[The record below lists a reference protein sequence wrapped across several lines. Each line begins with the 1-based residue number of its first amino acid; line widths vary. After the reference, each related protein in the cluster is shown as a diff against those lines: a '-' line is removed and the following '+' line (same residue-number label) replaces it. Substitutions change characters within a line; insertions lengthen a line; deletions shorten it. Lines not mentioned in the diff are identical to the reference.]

1 MIKSLLAAALLGS
14 LLVSVPP
21 IPTQSHRVM
30 DEGVA
35 PGQLIGFDREG
46 RPTILCP
53 LAGTEVS
60 ASIDGFAA
68 RVTLKQT
75 FTNPTNEPIEAVYT
89 FPLPDDGAV
98 DQMRLKV
105 GDRVIEAEIKR
116 REEARAIYDEAKAA
130 GKVATLLD
138 QERPNV
144 FTQSVSNIMPKAKV
158 EVEISYVHMVKY
170 EDGQFEFVYPMV
182 VGPRNA
188 MQATDPEKITPPT
201 LPPNVRSGS
210 STSLNVDVRA
220 GSSVGP
226 VTSVLHDVDVRRAG
240 RDRFTVNLKRKD
252 EMPNRDF
259 VLRYRVASDEV
270 QSSFVAHWDSER
282 KMGFFNLILLPPVEP
297 RAEQI
302 TAKEVWFVMD
312 QSGSQSGFPIEK
324 SKELTLKMLERANPG
339 DRFNVMGFSTSQ
351 NLLWPEAR
359 PVTPQNLAEA
369 KRFVAAMEARGGTN
383 ILEAVRSVLPEGE
396 AQHGK
401 RFVVFNTDG
410 YVGNEVEIISAIGQ
424 RIGETRIFTFGIG
437 NGVNRYLIN
446 AMSTYG
452 RGAAEV
458 VMLPEKADAAVERFL
473 QRLQSPVLTDV
484 EARFEGPIADVTP
497 NLIPDVFS
505 NTPIVIKGRY
515 TQPGRATVTV
525 QGLIAGVPW
534 AKEIELNLPGRS
546 SGDSSLP
553 STWAR
558 SRLDDLGAEALDTKR
573 QAPATEQAT
582 ALALEYRL
590 LSEYTSFVAVEQRIV
605 NVGGKQRRVRVP
617 VEMADGV
624 TLGLESRDAA
634 NGQKLRIAYA
644 TPLNLRA
651 APGGAGT
658 RGAQLGGLGGGGG
671 SFAARLETVLE
682 QEQKISPKLANAKGT
697 VEVQVWLTKL
707 DAEVEQEL
715 KRAGLNIDERD
726 GKLRIVFGTI
736 AASKLNGLS
745 KLTTVLKISPL
756 VE

>member
-1 MIKSLLAAALLGS
+1 MIKSLLAAALLSS

-98 DQMRLKV
+98 DQMRMKV
-105 GDRVIEAEIKR
+105 GDRLIEAEIKR
-116 REEARAIYDEAKAA
+116 RDEARAIYEEAKAA
-130 GKVATLLD
+130 GSIAALLD

-158 EVEISYVHMVKY
+158 EVEISYVHRVRY

-188 MQATDPEKITPPT
+188 MQAQDPEKITPPT

-210 STSLNVDVRA
+210 SISLNVDVQA
-220 GSSVGP
+220 GTPVAA
-226 VTSVLHDVDVRRAG
+226 VTSVLHEVDVRRQG
-240 RDRFTVNLKRKD
+240 RDRFSVNLKRKD
-252 EMPNRDF
+252 EMPNKDF
-259 VLRYRVASDEV
+259 VLRYRVANDEV
-270 QSSFVAHWDSER
+270 QSSFVADWDSKR
-282 KMGFFNLILLPPVEP
+282 KMGYFNLILLPPVEP
-297 RAEQI
+297 RPEQI
-302 TAKEVWFVMD
+302 TAKEVWFVID

-359 PVTPQNLAEA
+359 PVTDENLAEA
-369 KRFVAAMEARGGTN
+369 KRFVEAIQAGGGTN
-383 ILEAVRSVLPEGE
+383 ILEAVKSVLPEGE

-401 RFVVFNTDG
+401 RLVVFNTDG
-410 YVGNEVEIISAIGQ
+410 YIGNEAEILDAIKQ
-424 RIGETRIFTFGIG
+424 RIGKSRIFTFGIG
-437 NGVNRYLIN
+437 NSVNRAIIN
-446 AMSTYG
+446 GMSLVG

-473 QRLQSPVLTDV
+473 QRLHSPVLTDV

-515 TQPGRATVTV
+515 TQPGRASVTV
-525 QGLIAGVPW
+525 QGLIAGAPW
-534 AKEIELNLPGRS
+534 AKEVELNLPGRS

-553 STWAR
+553 SMWAR
-558 SRLDDLGAEALDTKR
+558 SRLDDLSFASLDR
-573 QAPATEQAT
+573 AVQAPADPEPAI

-590 LSEYTSFVAVEQRIV
+590 MSEHTSFVAVEQRVV
-605 NVGGKQRRVRVP
+605 NIGGKQRLVRVP

-624 TLGLESRDAA
+624 TLGLDTRHVANRSQPAA
-634 NGQKLRIAYA
+634 LYR
-644 TPLNLRA
+644 NLGTLSSAR
-651 APGGAGT
+651 GGAGFG
-658 RGAQLGGLGGGGG
+658 GAGG
-671 SFAARLETVLE
+671 SLAVRDEPVSKPV
-682 QEQKISPKLANAKGT
+682 QKIDATLANAKGT

-707 DAEVEQEL
+707 DPEVENAL
-715 KRAGLNIDERD
+715 KEAGLEVADRD
-726 GKLRIVFGTI
+726 GKLKIVFGI
-736 AASKLNGLS
+736 IEASKIDGLS
-745 KLTTVLKISPL
+745 KLAEVERIAPL
-756 VE
+756 AQ

>member
-1 MIKSLLAAALLGS
+1 MIKSLLAAALLSS

-98 DQMRLKV
+98 DQMRMKV
-105 GDRVIEAEIKR
+105 GDRLIEAEIKR
-116 REEARAIYDEAKAA
+116 RDEARAIYEEAKAA
-130 GKVATLLD
+130 GSIAALLD

-144 FTQSVSNIMPKAKV
+144 FTQSVGNIMPKAKV
-158 EVEISYVHMVKY
+158 EVEISYVHRVRY

-497 NLIPDVFS
+497 TRIPDVFS
-505 NTPIVIKGRY
+505 KTPIVVKGRY
-515 TQPGRATVTV
+515 TQPGRASVTV
-525 QGLIAGVPW
+525 QGLIAGAPW
-534 AKEIELNLPGRS
+534 AKEVELNLPGRS

-553 STWAR
+553 SMWAR
-558 SRLDDLGAEALDTKR
+558 SRLDDLSFASLDR
-573 QAPATEQAT
+573 AVQAPADPEPAI

-590 LSEYTSFVAVEQRIV
+590 MSEHTSFVAVEQRVV
-605 NVGGKQRRVRVP
+605 NIGGKQRLVRVP

-624 TLGLESRDAA
+624 TLGLDTRHVANRSQPAA
-634 NGQKLRIAYA
+634 LYRNSGTLSSAR
-644 TPLNLRA
+644 
-651 APGGAGT
+651 GGAGFG
-658 RGAQLGGLGGGGG
+658 GAGG
-671 SFAARLETVLE
+671 SLAVRDEAVSKPV
-682 QEQKISPKLANAKGT
+682 QKISPKLANAKGR

-707 DAEVEQEL
+707 DPEVEKAL
-715 KRAGLNIDERD
+715 KEAGLEVADRD
-726 GKLRIVFGTI
+726 GKLKVVFGI
-736 AASKLNGLS
+736 IEASKIDGLS
-745 KLTTVLKISPL
+745 KLAEVERIAPL
-756 VE
+756 AQ

>member
-1 MIKSLLAAALLGS
+1 MIKSLLAAALLSS

-46 RPTILCP
+46 RPAVLCP
-53 LAGTEVS
+53 LEQTSVS
-60 ASIDGFAA
+60 AAIAGFSA
-68 RVTLKQT
+68 RVTLRQT
-75 FTNPTNEPIEAVYT
+75 FTNPTNEPVEAVYT

-98 DQMRLKV
+98 DQMRMKV
-105 GDRVIEAEIKR
+105 GDRLIEAEIKR
-116 REEARAIYDEAKAA
+116 RDEARAIYEEAKAA
-130 GKVATLLD
+130 GSIAALLD

-158 EVEISYVHMVKY
+158 EVEISYVHRVRY
-170 EDGQFEFVYPMV
+170 EDGQLEFVYPMV

-188 MQATDPEKITPPT
+188 MQAQDPEKITPPT

-210 STSLNVDVRA
+210 SISLNVDVQA
-220 GSSVGP
+220 GTPVAA
-226 VTSVLHDVDVRRAG
+226 VTSVLHEVDVRRQG
-240 RDRFTVNLKRKD
+240 RDRFSVNLKRKD
-252 EMPNRDF
+252 EMPNKDF
-259 VLRYRVASDEV
+259 VLRYRVANDEV
-270 QSSFVAHWDSER
+270 QSSFVADWDSKR
-282 KMGFFNLILLPPVEP
+282 KMGYFNLILLPPVEP
-297 RAEQI
+297 RPEQI

-312 QSGSQSGFPIEK
+312 QSGSQRGFPIEK
-324 SKELTLKMLERANPG
+324 SKELTLKMLQRANPG
-339 DRFNVMGFSTSQ
+339 DRFNVMGFSTGQ

-359 PVTPQNLAEA
+359 PVTDENLAEA
-369 KRFVAAMEARGGTN
+369 KRFVEAIQAGGGTN
-383 ILEAVRSVLPEGE
+383 ILEAVKSVLPEGE

-401 RFVVFNTDG
+401 RLVVFNTDG
-410 YVGNEVEIISAIGQ
+410 YIGNEAEILDAIKQ
-424 RIGETRIFTFGIG
+424 RIGKSRIFTFGIG
-437 NGVNRYLIN
+437 NSVNRAIIN
-446 AMSTYG
+446 GMSLVG

-473 QRLQSPVLTDV
+473 QRLHSPVLTDV

-546 SGDSSLP
+546 SGASGLP
-553 STWAR
+553 SMWAR
-558 SRLDDLGAEALDTKR
+558 SRLDDLLFASLDQAV
-573 QAPATEQAT
+573 QAPADPEPAI

-590 LSEYTSFVAVEQRIV
+590 MSEHTSFVAVEQRVV
-605 NVGGKQRRVRVP
+605 NIGGKQRLVRVP

-624 TLGLESRDAA
+624 TLGLNTRHVANRSQPAA
-634 NGQKLRIAYA
+634 LYR
-644 TPLNLRA
+644 NLGTLSSAR
-651 APGGAGT
+651 GGAGFG
-658 RGAQLGGLGGGGG
+658 GAGG
-671 SFAARLETVLE
+671 SLAVRDEAVSKPV
-682 QEQKISPKLANAKGT
+682 QKIDATLANAKGR

-707 DAEVEQEL
+707 DPEVENAL
-715 KRAGLNIDERD
+715 KEAGLEVADRD
-726 GKLRIVFGTI
+726 GKLKIVFGI
-736 AASKLNGLS
+736 IEASKIDGLS
-745 KLTTVLKISPL
+745 KLAEVERIAPL
-756 VE
+756 AQ

>member
-1 MIKSLLAAALLGS
+1 M
-14 LLVSVPP
+14 
-21 IPTQSHRVM
+21 
-30 DEGVA
+30 
-35 PGQLIGFDREG
+35 
-46 RPTILCP
+46 
-53 LAGTEVS
+53 
-60 ASIDGFAA
+60 
-68 RVTLKQT
+68 
-75 FTNPTNEPIEAVYT
+75 
-89 FPLPDDGAV
+89 
-98 DQMRLKV
+98 
-105 GDRVIEAEIKR
+105 IEAEIKR

-715 KRAGLNIDERD
+715 KRAGLNVDERD

-736 AASKLNGLS
+736 AASMLNGLS